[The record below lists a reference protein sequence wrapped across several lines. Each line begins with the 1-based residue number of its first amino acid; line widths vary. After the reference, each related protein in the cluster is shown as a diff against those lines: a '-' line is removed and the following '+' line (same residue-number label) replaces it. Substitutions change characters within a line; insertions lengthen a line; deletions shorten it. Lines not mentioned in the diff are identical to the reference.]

1 MTRTS
6 FRDLNREI
14 GEAVEGGS
22 PTRISQSAKTRA
34 LEAYSNAV
42 HSISKP
48 KPAGCSKYLAVA
60 ILATPTLIYFGV
72 EGVKQWLR

>member
-1 MTRTS
+1 MSRTS
-6 FRDLNREI
+6 FRQFNQSI
-14 GEAVEGGS
+14 GDATEGGK
-22 PTRISQSAKTRA
+22 PDRISQSAKAAA
-34 LEAYSNAV
+34 LESYSNAV
-42 HSISKP
+42 HGISKP